1 MYQNKNTDKLSVN
14 FFDSDKIFIIIIEME
29 NFTVKYRY
37 TKEMSDKFLSE
48 YKSSGECS
56 VQNPDFY
63 GNWKWKK
70 FGTEEYKNSFKK

>member
-1 MYQNKNTDKLSVN
+1 MKNFK
-14 FFDSDKIFIIIIEME
+14 
-29 NFTVKYRY
+29 VKNRY

-56 VQNPDFY
+56 VENSDFY

-70 FGTEEYKNSFKK
+70 FGTEEYINSFKK